1 MRQTALLNIEVS
13 LQKKKIQ
20 TLANLKLVVI
30 EFLSV
35 MNWVTLLCI
44 FKQFGLNLPEL
55 CGHQR
60 LKIMTLLLLCSVC
73 KLKIH
78 INLWAAKW
86 QNSMWF

>member
-55 CGHQR
+55 CGYQR
-60 LKIMTLLLLCSVC
+60 LKIMTLLLLCSITLIYGMQTGRIRC
-73 KLKIH
+73 GF
-78 INLWAAKW
+78 
-86 QNSMWF
+86 S